1 MARTYSAV
9 VTATGDNIAFQIEV
23 SNIGTI
29 VLERSINGTKWVVD
43 REISEMF
50 VFSNVAEF
58 NVVGTVVG
66 LSTNGNIYAQDGSV
80 TPFGATIGTI
90 RQNGFLRIGGNSAN
104 NTYTQM
110 GLRQLLI
117 FNKELSQAEVN
128 DVLRVMFPA

>member
-43 REISEMF
+43 REISGMF
-50 VFSNVAEF
+50 VVSNVAEF

-66 LSTNGNIYAQDGSV
+66 Q
-80 TPFGATIGTI
+80 
-90 RQNGFLRIGGNSAN
+90 RLRISYDNC
-104 NTYTQM
+104 T
-110 GLRQLLI
+110 
-117 FNKELSQAEVN
+117 EVSFET
-128 DVLRVMFPA
+128 LQ

>member
-1 MARTYSAV
+1 MAKTYSAV

-66 LSTNGNIYAQDGSV
+66 Q
-80 TPFGATIGTI
+80 
-90 RQNGFLRIGGNSAN
+90 Q
-104 NTYTQM
+104 
-110 GLRQLLI
+110 
-117 FNKELSQAEVN
+117 
-128 DVLRVMFPA
+128 LRVSYENCTQVSFETLQ

>member
-1 MARTYSAV
+1 MAKTYSAV

-66 LSTNGNIYAQDGSV
+66 Q
-80 TPFGATIGTI
+80 
-90 RQNGFLRIGGNSAN
+90 R
-104 NTYTQM
+104 
-110 GLRQLLI
+110 
-117 FNKELSQAEVN
+117 
-128 DVLRVMFPA
+128 LRVAYNNCTQVSFATLQ

>member
-1 MARTYSAV
+1 MAKTYSAV

-29 VLERSINGTKWVVD
+29 ALERSINGTKWVVD

-66 LSTNGNIYAQDGSV
+66 Q
-80 TPFGATIGTI
+80 
-90 RQNGFLRIGGNSAN
+90 Q
-104 NTYTQM
+104 
-110 GLRQLLI
+110 
-117 FNKELSQAEVN
+117 
-128 DVLRVMFPA
+128 LRVSYDNCTEVSFETLQ

>member
-29 VLERSINGTKWVVD
+29 VLERSINGTKWVID
-43 REISEMF
+43 REISGMF

-66 LSTNGNIYAQDGSV
+66 Q
-80 TPFGATIGTI
+80 
-90 RQNGFLRIGGNSAN
+90 
-104 NTYTQM
+104 
-110 GLRQLLI
+110 
-117 FNKELSQAEVN
+117 K
-128 DVLRVMFPA
+128 LRVAYDNCTEVSFETLQ